1 MDGLDAQLD
10 ITDAL
15 DQRRRLIRGKD
26 LTTDQETYL
35 DSRIYEV
42 VPRFEEN
49 QDERRFWAYSK
60 V

>member
-1 MDGLDAQLD
+1 VDGLDAQLD

>member
-1 MDGLDAQLD
+1 VDGLDAQLD

-35 DSRIYEV
+35 DSRIYEA